1 MSTQFLTVWFDLRRP
16 SAWKRR
22 ALDNVFDAHTAT
34 MAGLLAQC
42 EANIERIAIEG
53 QMTNRDG
60 APAGRYNMLSVGQ
73 CLPRSSELTTEIS
86 SVLRDALVRDV
97 AAMVAS
103 YLELRKTAPDT
114 SFPTAQQFNADLQ
127 MEAARSL
134 ALLADNE
141 EREHELAADFMRRP
155 RLTHQPLT
163 FSRAA
168 DFGLLL
174 DETHGRLFAWLP
186 VLASGNATITE
197 PVKLSGN
204 LIDVAHGETTAKR
217 SKIAL
222 LVPLEFGHG
231 QRTHNWQIEKFI
243 RRALD
248 GGASI
253 KTAKLC
259 RLRDRDGV
267 VSFRLYVSVAF
278 ETPEVFQ
285 PERVIG
291 VAPGVLMSAAWSMVD
306 SAGQVVRR
314 AQANDG
320 MASIQHNIARSV
332 QRKQRRGRIVSA
344 LDYRG
349 RQLDEL
355 LHNVANQVIATA
367 VAQRASVAMREMD
380 ARERPA
386 RLRVAWK
393 KFETIMQY
401 KCALAGVPLR
411 TGIFGAFAR
420 RICVQC
426 GEMAEWD
433 RETITCAA
441 CGHIEPALTAE
452 AINTARRLA
461 YRKADWEKRG
471 GYRAFHK
478 SFENQT

>member
-1 MSTQFLTVWFDLRRP
+1 MPSQFLTVWFDLRQP
-16 SAWKRR
+16 SAWKRQ
-22 ALDNVFDAHTAT
+22 ALDNVFDAHTAM
-34 MAGLLAQC
+34 MAGLLADC
-42 EANIERIAIEG
+42 EADIERIATDG
-53 QMTNRDG
+53 QIVNRDG
-60 APAGRYNMLSVGQ
+60 APTAKYNALSIGK
-73 CLPRSSELTTEIS
+73 CLPRSSDLPAEIS
-86 SVLRDALVRDV
+86 STLRDALVRDV
-97 AAMVAS
+97 AAMIAS
-103 YLELRKTAPDT
+103 FLELRKIDPAT
-114 SFPTAQQFNADLQ
+114 SFPTAQQFNPDLQ
-127 MEAARSL
+127 MDAARSL
-134 ALLADNE
+134 AMLADDE
-141 EREHELAADFMRRP
+141 EAERELAADFMRRP

-163 FSRAA
+163 FGRAA

-186 VLASGNATITE
+186 VLASGNAVITD
-197 PVKLSGN
+197 PVKLAGN
-204 LIDVAHGETTAKR
+204 LIDVASGESFVKR
-217 SKIAL
+217 SKISL

-231 QRTHNWQIEKFI
+231 KRTHNWQIEKFI

-259 RLRDRDGV
+259 RMQDSDSAV
-267 VSFRLYVSVAF
+267 AYRLYVSVAF
-278 ETPEVFQ
+278 ETPEVYQ

-306 SAGQVVRR
+306 DAGRVVRR

-320 MASIQHNIARSV
+320 MASIQHNVSRTV
-332 QRKQRRGRIVSA
+332 QRKQRRGRAVSA

-367 VAQRASVAMREMD
+367 VLQRASVAMREMD

-386 RLRVAWK
+386 KLRVAWQ

-401 KCALAGVPLR
+401 KCAIAGVPLR
-411 TGIFGAFAR
+411 TGVFGAFAR

-426 GEMAEWD
+426 GEMADWD

-452 AINTARRLA
+452 AINTARRVT
-461 YRKADWEKRG
+461 YRRADWEKRG
-471 GYRAFHK
+471 GYRAFHR
-478 SFENQT
+478 SFANLT

>member
-1 MSTQFLTVWFDLRRP
+1 MSSQFLTVWFDLRQP
-16 SAWKRR
+16 SRWKRR
-22 ALDNVFDAHTAT
+22 ALDGVFDAHTAA
-34 MAGLLAQC
+34 MAGLLADC
-42 EANIERIAIEG
+42 EADIERIVVDG
-53 QMTNRDG
+53 QIRSRDG
-60 APAGRYNMLSVGQ
+60 VPTGKYNGLSVGQ
-73 CLPRSSELTTEIS
+73 CLPSGAELLTPIS
-86 SVLRDALVRDV
+86 SALREALVRDV

-103 YLELRKTAPDT
+103 FLELRKGAPNAA
-114 SFPTAQQFNADLQ
+114 FPSARQINPDVQ
-127 MEAARSL
+127 MDAARSL
-134 ALLADNE
+134 AMLADNE

-163 FSRAA
+163 FSRAR

-174 DETHGRLFAWLP
+174 DEAHGRLFAWLP
-186 VLASGNATITE
+186 VLAAGNETIVE
-197 PVKLSGN
+197 PVRLVGN
-204 LIDVAHGETTAKR
+204 LIDVATGEPFAKR

-222 LVPLEFGHG
+222 LAPLEFGHG
-231 QRTHNWQIEKFI
+231 QRAHNWQVEKFI

-248 GGASI
+248 GGAEI

-259 RLRDRDGV
+259 RMQDRDGMV
-267 VSFRLYVSVAF
+267 LYRLYVSVAF
-278 ETPEVFQ
+278 ETPEVYQ

-306 SAGQVVRR
+306 DAGRVVRR

-320 MASIQHNIARSV
+320 MASIQRNVARVV
-332 QRKQRRGRIVSA
+332 QRKQKRGRIVSA

-367 VAQRASVAMREMD
+367 VSQRASVAMREMD

-386 RLRVAWK
+386 KLRVAWQ

-401 KCALAGVPLR
+401 KCAIAGVPLR
-411 TGIFGAFAR
+411 TGVFGAFAR

-426 GEMAEWD
+426 GEMADWD
-433 RETITCAA
+433 KETITCAA

-452 AINTARRLA
+452 AINTARRVT
-461 YRKADWEKRG
+461 YRRADWEKHG
-471 GYRAFHK
+471 GYRAFHR
-478 SFENQT
+478 SFANLT